1 MGFIIFTGLILACAG
16 WFVYIRTPSWLL
28 VGAPSFMAPIIKFIQ
43 VPNDFFGIETL
54 SRLRDYSLIVAI
66 IGTILVV
73 FPLLLRRR

>member
-1 MGFIIFTGLILACAG
+1 MGFIIFIGLILACAG
-16 WFVYIRTPSWLL
+16 WFVYVRTPSWLL
-28 VGAPSFMAPIIKFIQ
+28 VGAPSFMAPIIKLIQ